1 MENENEVLIP
11 EVIQQPQRT
20 QVVVE
25 IASVNKMQQIAR
37 KVLKEN
43 EVRKE
48 EEKQKLIEEGN
59 MNELDLKTLLSR
71 EDYNFYYEK
80 KLMYLNE
87 YPELTDPFDQDD
99 LHHMIMEQIFQRNML
114 KKKKK
119 VPSANI
125 MKEYQESVKRENDFK
140 KSLSMRRTDRVKGKD
155 VKQVVNIAELSVRFE
170 DKGELAA
177 MQQRVMQARQ
187 EEAILRQ
194 NEKAMD

>member
-1 MENENEVLIP
+1 MENESEVLVP
-11 EVIQQPQRT
+11 EIIQQPQRT

-80 KLMYLNE
+80 KLIYLNE

-177 MQQRVMQARQ
+177 MQQRVIKARQ